1 MSTGNAGMGN
11 RLATKEEIG
20 IRSVESAQN
29 GLRNTANP
37 ADAGDPPTQYSLRK
51 WTHYELKTASL

>member
-1 MSTGNAGMGN
+1 MATGNAGMGN
-11 RLATKEEIG
+11 RLAMKKEIE
-20 IRSVESAQN
+20 IRSVESDQN